1 VLNLSV
7 TATALA
13 QDRALTGLAGQLLG
27 GPAHLMENKITYK
40 QRVAGNWP
48 GLRVLG
54 EEVHKHSDAA
64 YFHARG
70 YPDPVVTIAVCLDDC
85 AVNAGP
91 VRVCPG
97 TRRRA
102 IPSIPTE
109 NGPVVPDSAAPDAA
123 SIPLT
128 AAAGAVLAWDARLVH
143 ASGPNTTGRPRR
155 LLVLGYAPTPAR

>member
-1 VLNLSV
+1 
-7 TATALA
+7 
-13 QDRALTGLAGQLLG
+13 
-27 GPAHLMENKITYK
+27 M
-40 QRVAGNWP
+40 
-48 GLRVLG
+48 
-54 EEVHKHSDAA
+54 
-64 YFHARG
+64 
-70 YPDPVVTIAVCLDDC
+70 TIAVCLDDC

-97 TRRRA
+97 THRRA

-128 AAAGAVLAWDARLVH
+128 AAAGAVLAWDSRLVH